1 MCPVKPDTPPRWW
14 LARLRRA
21 GLVGKR
27 SSTGYAVYDLG
38 PDYAVRIIRT
48 IKGSGCIFRKR
59 KISTPTSSPL
69 TALRDAKKRGTAASP
84 TVPLFNYWHD
94 LIEVEIHIMIRLVVS
109 TSRPCNEKIPR
120 GFVLLDQL
128 KWNTT
133 RRKVLGKSKPC
144 IHSLTHS
151 VERG

>member
-1 MCPVKPDTPPRWW
+1 MCPVKPDTPPRGW

-48 IKGSGCIFRKR
+48 FKGSGRIFRKR

-69 TALRDAKKRGTAASP
+69 TVLRNAKKRRTVASS
-84 TVPLFNYWHD
+84 TVPLFNYRHD
-94 LIEVEIHIMIRLVVS
+94 LIEVEIHIVIRLVVP
-109 TSRPCNEKIPR
+109 TSRPSNEIIPR

-128 KWNTT
+128 KRNTT

-151 VERG
+151 VKRG